1 MLCTLQMVVIRILVI
16 GIFLSFYN
24 PNKFNSHPP
33 SLGGRMGHLLEEK
46 VGKLNDNIL

>member
-16 GIFLSFYN
+16 SIFLSFYN
-24 PNKFNSHPP
+24 PNKFNSPP
-33 SLGGRMGHLLEEK
+33 LFGGVVMGHLLEEK

>member
-16 GIFLSFYN
+16 GIFLSFYK
-24 PNKFNSHPP
+24 PNKFNFPP
-33 SLGGRMGHLLEEK
+33 SLGGIMGHLLEEK